1 MVALFQCQ
9 SFLRHGTQQAANA
22 GMGILYIVYRILRGL
37 LHSQIQVKFKMRICL
52 SGVEEETGCV
62 QRNFV
67 QQSDQCDRL
76 AAAFG
81 KLDHF
86 AVTHQHDH
94 LHQYHIQTGCICT
107 QCGQGCFQTRHIA
120 VVVCTQNVNCLVKL
134 PHHQLI
140 IVVSN
145 VRYHISGDPVGTYQH
160 EVLVRT
166 EIRCLEPDGTL
177 LLIGIATLGQFVYH
191 PLYLS
196 ILMQGAFA
204 EPVVIDNAVLLQIPF
219 QTGDVLRQCKCHQCV
234 PSGLGIGVDILVTVF
249 SDKVFRML
257 CNVCPV
263 IGIFR
268 HFHRGVKVLEIPHF
282 QRSGKLFDLVAGII
296 DIEFPLYVPACPR
309 QNLCKAV
316 AQCTAAGIAHMHWA
330 CGIGRNKLHH
340 HLRACALIA
349 ASITVAFA
357 HDVLQNFAEPPMAQS
372 EINKTRTRY
381 LTALKIAVS

>member
-9 SFLRHGTQQAANA
+9 SFLCHGTQQAANA

-94 LHQYHIQTGCICT
+94 LHQYHVQTGCICT
-107 QCGQGCFQTRHIA
+107 QCCQGCFQTRHIA
-120 VVVCTQNVNCLVKL
+120 VVVCTQNVNCLIEL

-166 EIRCLEPDGTL
+166 EIRCLKPDGTL
-177 LLIGIATLGQFVYH
+177 LLIGVATLGQFVYH

-196 ILMQGAFA
+196 ILVQSAFA

-234 PSGLGIGVDILVTVF
+234 PSGLGIGIDILVTVF

-316 AQCTAAGIAHMHWA
+316 AQCTAAGIAHVHRSGGVRGNEFHQ
-330 CGIGRNKLHH
+330 CPLSGTGLRLTVIFLFREDSFRDIGKPLLLEEEVHKARTCDLCPCKD
-340 HLRACALIA
+340 RA
-349 ASITVAFA
+349 V
-357 HDVLQNFAEPPMAQS
+357 
-372 EINKTRTRY
+372 
-381 LTALKIAVS
+381 